1 MCRMLGMTAARP
13 TSVRDLLND
22 GARCLRALSQ
32 EHADGWG
39 LALRRANDWMVHR
52 STACAARCPNFASGD
67 LDTTIA
73 IAHVR
78 KKTVGE
84 LALVNTHPFR
94 RGRFV
99 LAHNGTVET
108 VALLARTAPEHL
120 AQLEG
125 TTDSEKLFAFVLTQI
140 DAAGDAERGIR
151 AAVRE
156 LHAIGAIG
164 TASFLISDGVRLF
177 AHRLGRALYVAHRE
191 GVTVIASE
199 PLDETERWDELAE
212 RELIVL
218 EPDTRAHAHAA

>member
-13 TSVRDLLND
+13 TSVRDLLSD

-39 LALRRANDWMVHR
+39 LALRRGDDWMVHR

-67 LDTTIA
+67 LATTIA

-108 VALLARTAPEHL
+108 AALVARTAPERL
-120 AQLEG
+120 AQIEG

-151 AAVRE
+151 AAVHE
-156 LHAIGAIG
+156 LHALGAVG
-164 TASFLISDGVRLF
+164 TASFLISDGARLF
-177 AHRLGRALYVAHRE
+177 AHRLGRALFVAHRE
-191 GVTVIASE
+191 GVAVIASE
-199 PLDETERWDELAE
+199 PLNETDRWDELAE

-218 EPDTRAHAHAA
+218 EPHAIARAA

>member
-1 MCRMLGMTAARP
+1 MCRMLGMTAVRP
-13 TSVRDLLND
+13 TSVRDLLTD

-39 LALRRANDWMVHR
+39 LALRRADDWMVHR
-52 STACAARCPNFASGD
+52 STACAARCSSFASGD
-67 LDTTIA
+67 LDSTIA

-108 VALLARTAPEHL
+108 AALVARTAPEHL
-120 AQLEG
+120 AQIEG

-140 DAAGDAERGIR
+140 DAASDTERGIR
-151 AAVRE
+151 AAAHE
-156 LHAIGAIG
+156 LHVLGNVG
-164 TASFLISDGVRLF
+164 ASFLISDGARLF
-177 AHRLGRALYVAHRE
+177 AHRLGRALFVAHRD
-191 GVTVIASE
+191 GAAVVASE
-199 PLDETERWDELAE
+199 PLNETDHWSEIAE

-218 EPDTRAHAHAA
+218 EPHAIARAA

>member
-13 TSVRDLLND
+13 TSVRDLLSD

-39 LALRRANDWMVHR
+39 LALRRGDDWMVHR

-108 VALLARTAPEHL
+108 AALVARTAPEHL
-120 AQLEG
+120 AQIEG

-140 DAAGDAERGIR
+140 DAVGDAERGIR
-151 AAVRE
+151 AAVR
-156 LHAIGAIG
+156 
-164 TASFLISDGVRLF
+164 
-177 AHRLGRALYVAHRE
+177 
-191 GVTVIASE
+191 
-199 PLDETERWDELAE
+199 
-212 RELIVL
+212 
-218 EPDTRAHAHAA
+218 